1 MAHWQKC
8 QYPLRGQPPYIWLL
22 LPISRYSL
30 TREEYLM
37 TMESIAAAYGV
48 YSENVP
54 VTDVVS
60 ALNDAG
66 FDKKDICLILARAH
80 PISTIVREAGIRNAD
95 REASAVAAGLIEWLS
110 EFGAV
115 VIRTFG
121 FFIRSQ
127 IFLRA
132 LVTTREAPALCG
144 NFETLMD
151 LGFSQKDAWRL
162 EDQLC
167 EAGVLVYVACS
178 ESGRAKWA
186 REMLERI
193 GARETAELG
202 MGQESE
208 TAA

>member
-1 MAHWQKC
+1 
-8 QYPLRGQPPYIWLL
+8 
-22 LPISRYSL
+22 
-30 TREEYLM
+30 
-37 TMESIAAAYGV
+37 
-48 YSENVP
+48 
-54 VTDVVS
+54 
-60 ALNDAG
+60 
-66 FDKKDICLILARAH
+66 
-80 PISTIVREAGIRNAD
+80 
-95 REASAVAAGLIEWLS
+95 
-110 EFGAV
+110 
-115 VIRTFG
+115 
-121 FFIRSQ
+121 
-127 IFLRA
+127 
-132 LVTTREAPALCG
+132 
-144 NFETLMD
+144 MD

>member
-1 MAHWQKC
+1 MMD
-8 QYPLRGQPPYIWLL
+8 
-22 LPISRYSL
+22 S
-30 TREEYLM
+30 TN
-37 TMESIAAAYGV
+37 AAYGIYTEDV
-48 YSENVP
+48 QVA
-54 VTDVVS
+54 DVVH
-60 ALNDAG
+60 ALNVAG
-66 FDKKDICLILARAH
+66 FGNEDICLMLARTH
-80 PISTIVREAGIRNAD
+80 PISTIVRQAAIRSAD